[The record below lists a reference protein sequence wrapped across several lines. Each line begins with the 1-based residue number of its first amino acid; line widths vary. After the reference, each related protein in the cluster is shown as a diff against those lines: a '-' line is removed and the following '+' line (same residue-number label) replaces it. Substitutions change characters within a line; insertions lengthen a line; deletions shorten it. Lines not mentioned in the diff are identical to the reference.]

1 VSAKP
6 TPTTP
11 LPCPFCGEPPV
22 VLPVAEDVASGEVGD
37 AWGEVACLNDEC
49 PAILSV
55 GDGETVNDSRGS
67 EEYKRLAIVRWN
79 RRYVFCQHTEV
90 TVNLAGESGPQAE
103 SRCDQ
108 CGERVYAVPVTIT
121 GGGVVYTTE
130 PEEPL
135 KYKGVEI
142 VWGLT

>member
-1 VSAKP
+1 MP
-6 TPTTP
+6 DMTDQPQH
-11 LPCPFCGEPPV
+11 PP
-22 VLPVAEDVASGEVGD
+22 
-37 AWGEVACLNDEC
+37 
-49 PAILSV
+49 
-55 GDGETVNDSRGS
+55 
-67 EEYKRLAIVRWN
+67 
-79 RRYVFCQHTEV
+79 CQHTEV
-90 TVNLAGESGPQAE
+90 TVNLVGESW
-103 SRCDQ
+103 CDQ